1 MHKGGADMTFTI
13 EYASDWEYQSE
24 KTFNSLEELR
34 EFSISE
40 GHRLIVDFD
49 RMVIV
54 VYDYWVE

>member
-1 MHKGGADMTFTI
+1 MTFTI
-13 EYASDWEYQSE
+13 EDASDWEYQSE

-40 GHRLIVDFD
+40 GHSLIVDFD